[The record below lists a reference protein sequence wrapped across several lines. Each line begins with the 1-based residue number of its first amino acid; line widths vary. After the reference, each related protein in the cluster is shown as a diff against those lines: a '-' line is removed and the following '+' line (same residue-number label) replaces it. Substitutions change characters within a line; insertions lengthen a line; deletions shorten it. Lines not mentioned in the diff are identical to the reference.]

1 MPTVL
6 AAASAGVA
14 ERIPHLGERPAALE
28 ALGWTGRTADWIALV
43 CLHSGAFTR
52 RQCEAFLETEYRSV
66 GQRFVEPLLVGER
79 PAATEERWGDL
90 NLGPV
95 PGGNPQLGVCWIRS
109 REIYRALGVE
119 HIRHRREA
127 SAAVLLR
134 RLLSLDHVLDHLDMP
149 WLATEDAKVE
159 AFESLGIDR
168 ALFPRRDYAGRQGGF
183 CRRFFQHKQEIALGE
198 GAATF
203 VYADADD
210 ATAKGLGSW
219 ADDHR
224 PLWSALRERE
234 IAVRVVIAARMHK
247 WLTRA
252 ERVLAR
258 WQRGGGKPAAAI
270 AERRR
275 IEEAISEVDS
285 TVLAEYGGFDGAV
298 ARLDALDEL
307 EAAPEASG
315 GGWIDTGT
323 TWLSRR
329 LAA

>member
-1 MPTVL
+1 MATGL
-6 AAASAGVA
+6 AAASAGGA
-14 ERIPHLGERPAALE
+14 ERILHLGDRPARLE
-28 ALGWTGRTADWIALV
+28 AKGWSARDAEWIALV

-52 RQCEAFLETEYRSV
+52 PQYAAFVGTENPAPASRVVAALVAQEWASEESWEDV
-66 GQRFVEPLLVGER
+66 GLGLSP
-79 PAATEERWGDL
+79 PGDR
-90 NLGPV
+90 
-95 PGGNPQLGVCWIRS
+95 RS
-109 REIYRALGVE
+109 RLCRIWSREAYRELGAE
-119 HIRHRREA
+119 HIRNRRRAE
-127 SAAVLLR
+127 SALLLR
-134 RLLSLDHVLDHLDMP
+134 RLLSLDHVLDHLDLP
-149 WLATEDAKVE
+149 WLPTEDAKVE

-168 ALFPRRDYAGRQGGF
+168 GLFPRRDYTGRQGSF

-210 ATAKGLGSW
+210 ATSKGLGSW
-219 ADDHR
+219 AADHR

-258 WQRGGGKPAAAI
+258 WQRGGGKPAAAL

-275 IEEAISEVDS
+275 VEEAISEVDS
-285 TVLAEYGGFDGAV
+285 AVLAEYGGVDGAL
-298 ARLDALDEL
+298 ARLDELDEQ
-307 EAAPEASG
+307 EVAPAAAG

>member
-1 MPTVL
+1 MATGL

-14 ERIPHLGERPAALE
+14 ARISAPGTPALE
-28 ALGWTGRTADWIALV
+28 ALGWAGREAEWIALV
-43 CLHSGAFTR
+43 CLHSGMFTR
-52 RQCEAFLETEYRSV
+52 AQYAAFVGTEHPETLW
-66 GQRFVEPLLVGER
+66 RFLGRLVER
-79 PAATEERWGDL
+79 TAATQESWGEL

-95 PGGNPQLGVCWIRS
+95 PGGNPQLGVWWIRS

-119 HIRHRREA
+119 HVRHRREA
-127 SAAVLLR
+127 SPAVLLR
-134 RLLSLDHVLDHLDMP
+134 RLLSLDHVLDHLDLP
-149 WLATEDAKVE
+149 WLPTEDAKVE

-168 ALFPRRDYAGRQGGF
+168 ALFPRRDYAGRQGSF

-198 GAATF
+198 VAATF

-210 ATAKGLGSW
+210 ATSKGLGSW
-219 ADDHR
+219 AADHR

-258 WQRGGGKPAAAI
+258 WQRGGGKPAAAL

-275 IEEAISEVDS
+275 VEEAISEVDS
-285 TVLAEYGGFDGAV
+285 AVLAEYGGVDGAL
-298 ARLDALDEL
+298 ARLDELDEL
-307 EAAPEASG
+307 EAAPEAAG